1 MPSTTITGPIPTR
14 ELGSGAAADLLAVLP
29 SIAPFGIALG
39 MTAASLHA
47 GSAATVLGAGLIYAG
62 SAQLTVMTML
72 SSGAGLLAV
81 IAAGILVNSRLLL
94 YGAAL
99 EPQFRQQR
107 MWFRLL
113 AAHFI
118 IEATYIGAIS
128 RPELDNPIAFRRYWL
143 RMGFGLLVMWT
154 AAVWL
159 GVLLGPA
166 LPHLSHLGLVG
177 FALFTAMVVPR
188 LTDRPALVAAAAAG
202 TAALG
207 TWAIVPSLAVP
218 VGAVAG
224 VTAGTLVERRS
235 S

>member
-1 MPSTTITGPIPTR
+1 MPSTAQSAPDPIHDAGT
-14 ELGSGAAADLLAVLP
+14 GAAADLVALLP
-29 SIAPFGIALG
+29 SIAPFGVALG
-39 MTAASLHA
+39 VSATSLHM
-47 GSAATVLGAGLIYAG
+47 GSTATVLGAGLIYAG

-72 SSGAGLLAV
+72 SSGAGVLAV
-81 IAAGILVNSRLLL
+81 IAAGVLVNSRLLL

-118 IEATYIGAIS
+118 IDATYIGAIS
-128 RPELDNPIAFRRYWL
+128 RPELSPTAFRRYWL

-166 LPHLSHLGLVG
+166 LPRLSHLGLVG
-177 FALFTAMVVPR
+177 YALFTAMVVSR
-188 LTDRPALVAAAAAG
+188 LTDRPALAAAATAG
-202 TAALG
+202 VAALI
-207 TWAIVPSLAVP
+207 TSSIAPSFAVP
-218 VGAVAG
+218 LGAVAG
-224 VTAGTLVERRS
+224 VTAGTLLQRRS

>member
-1 MPSTTITGPIPTR
+1 MVFTPTASVSTR
-14 ELGSGAAADLLAVLP
+14 DAGSGAAHDLLAVLP
-29 SIAPFGIALG
+29 SIAPFGVALG
-39 MTAASLHA
+39 MSATSLHI

-72 SSGAGLLAV
+72 SSGAGLVAV

-99 EPQFRQQR
+99 EPQFKQQGL
-107 MWFRLL
+107 WFRLL

-118 IEATYIGAIS
+118 IDATYIGAIS
-128 RPELDNPIAFRRYWL
+128 RPELENPTAFRRYWL

-166 LPHLSHLGLVG
+166 LPHLPHLGLVG
-177 FALFTAMVVPR
+177 YALFAAMVVPR
-188 LTDRPALVAAAAAG
+188 LTNRPAVVAAAAAG
-202 TAALG
+202 ATALS
-207 TWAIVPSLAVP
+207 TWPLVPSLAVP
-218 VGAVAG
+218 LGAVAG
-224 VTAGTLVERRS
+224 VAAGTLLQRRAS
-235 S
+235 